1 MTFIQLIETT
11 TTRRDE
17 LDALAERW
25 RSSTEGRRTARRS
38 TVTHDQDRPDTYILI
53 VEFPSYEDAMANS
66 ALPRPP
72 TSPSASPNS
81 VTARRYSATSTSNA
95 SMSCNRPVNQPVSSR

>member
-25 RSSTEGRRTARRS
+25 RSSTEGR
-38 TVTHDQDRPDTYILI
+38 
-53 VEFPSYEDAMANS
+53 
-66 ALPRPP
+66 ALPAAVRSP
-72 TSPSASPNS
+72 TTRTGP
-81 VTARRYSATSTSNA
+81 TLTS
-95 SMSCNRPVNQPVSSR
+95 